1 MSKQRWFLNIDDNG
15 SVDSVYRS
23 DWDGSRIVSEE
34 VWSNKNA
41 AWQRVHTISYWNFL
55 GDYRISEVTAAEA
68 SKYLPPVATQKTIE
82 PTQVKGVSGPLEVA
96 RALSRLAILPNP
108 NHPDLD
114 EPEKFVESPWEIVT
128 APTVDPNA
136 WADAEVV
143 IVDLAD
149 LYGTDKFLR
158 RKNVARHVENMGQAL
173 TPFRSWAMVADF
185 DGRQVI
191 IDGHHRLLA
200 LWLLGH
206 DRAPVYKIEVD

>member
-1 MSKQRWFLNIDDNG
+1 MQPS
-15 SVDSVYRS
+15 
-23 DWDGSRIVSEE
+23 
-34 VWSNKNA
+34 
-41 AWQRVHTISYWNFL
+41 T
-55 GDYRISEVTAAEA
+55 T
-68 SKYLPPVATQKTIE
+68 
-82 PTQVKGVSGPLEVA
+82 KGVSGPLEVA

-108 NHPDLD
+108 NNAALD
-114 EPEKFVESPWEIVT
+114 EPETFVESPWEVVT
-128 APTVDPNA
+128 KPTVAPDA

-143 IVDLAD
+143 VVDLAD
-149 LYGTDKFLR
+149 LYGTDAFLS
-158 RKNVARHVENMGQAL
+158 RKNVEKHVLSMGQAL